1 MKFKYGLLVLLF
13 FCSIASS
20 EECDSPCKEKLI
32 TDYFKSLD
40 KVFLAGSTEADINK
54 LFELFH
60 PEVKYQH
67 FEYDA
72 NFNNA
77 EWRAAFIGNLQRGA
91 YKKQQN
97 ESIKVTTYIH
107 GKSHSAVEYI
117 YGRLEEGKGWIPNDE
132 EKLLAIFG
140 FKDDKIVLV
149 REYW

>member
-1 MKFKYGLLVLLF
+1 MKLKYGLLVLLF
-13 FCSIASS
+13 ISSIASS
-20 EECDSPCKEKLI
+20 GECDSPCKEKLI
-32 TDYFKSLD
+32 VDYFKFLD
-40 KVFLAGSTEADINK
+40 TVYRTGSSEADIDK
-54 LFELFH
+54 LFQLFH

-72 NFNNA
+72 NFNKT
-77 EWRAAFIGNLQRGA
+77 EWHVAFIGNLKQGA

-117 YGRLEEGKGWIPNDE
+117 YGREEKNDWIPTDG
-132 EKLLAIFG
+132 EKLLALFG
-140 FKDDKIVLV
+140 FKGDKIILV